1 MNLCICTDLSL
12 KENNG
17 GVDRITNLAKNASKN
32 GVNVYLVDRSLRRS
46 FFSLFFDGDRYYEF
60 INGTAREHDYPL
72 RCRFLFPGL
81 TKLLQEIFNRIIC
94 LLTFSFSQA
103 VCLSYVI
110 DPYLFV
116 KLFFV
121 CKRERIDLIQCEF
134 HVTVPS
140 SFVAKKLLNI
150 PIIYDAHNI
159 ETEIIGDIPNIS
171 STYIAATK
179 LVEKM
184 SCFVCDLIFV
194 VSEKDREQLA
204 SLGIPRNKIE
214 VIPNSVDVNKF
225 SPTIN
230 GDKIRDQ
237 YRLHGRIVL
246 IFHGPLGYPPNEE
259 AALMLTE
266 KVLPSVLKRH
276 PNVSLLLVGRNPP
289 RIFHPNIIIT
299 GFVKDLP
306 EFIAA
311 SDIGVVPLLRGGGT
325 RIKLLEY
332 MACGKPVVSTM
343 KGAEGLDLKNGHDIL
358 MSKYPDS
365 QFIDLIF
372 EMIEDDKLRKRMGL
386 NARKKI
392 ESYYNWETTAKRAV
406 QVYKTILQI

>member
-1 MNLCICTDLSL
+1 MNLCICTDLPL

-17 GVDRITNLAKNASKN
+17 GVDRITNLARNISKH
-32 GVNVYLVDRSLRRS
+32 GVNVYLVDRSLKRS
-46 FFSLFFDGDRYYEF
+46 FISLFLDGDKYYEF
-60 INGTAREHDYPL
+60 KNGVVREHDYPL
-72 RCRFLFPGL
+72 RVRFLFPGL

-94 LLTFSFSQA
+94 VLTFSFSPA

-121 CKRERIDLIQCEF
+121 CKRERIDLMQCEF

-150 PIIYDAHNI
+150 PLIYDAHNV
-159 ETEIIGDIPNIS
+159 ETEIIGDMPNIS
-171 STYIAATK
+171 SAFIAATK

-184 SCFVCDLIFV
+184 SCLICDLIFV
-194 VSEKDREQLA
+194 VSEKDREQLT

-214 VIPNSVDVNKF
+214 VIPNSVDINTF

-230 GDKIRDQ
+230 GDKIRNQ
-237 YRLHGRIVL
+237 YELHGRIVL
-246 IFHGPLGYPPNEE
+246 IFHGTLGYPPNEE
-259 AALMLTE
+259 AALMLAE
-266 KVLPSVLKRH
+266 EVLPSVLKRH

-289 RIFHPNIIIT
+289 KISHPNIIVT
-299 GFVKDLP
+299 GFAEDLP
-306 EFIAA
+306 EYIAA

-325 RIKLLEY
+325 RIKILEY
-332 MACGKPVVSTM
+332 MACGKAVVSTM
-343 KGAEGLDLKNGHDIL
+343 KGAEGLGLQNGHDIL

-365 QFIDLIF
+365 QFVDLIF
-372 EMIEDDKLRKRMGL
+372 EMIEDDKLRKRIGL

-392 ESYYNWETTAKRAV
+392 ESFYDWETTAKRAV
-406 QVYKTILQI
+406 QVYKAILCI